1 MNKVIK
7 RSTKNQNSTNLVD
20 KILYLLY
27 VVTMPLIT
35 DAQRAIKQR
44 LTAACQRVQEIRA
57 EQDKLS
63 PAYERY
69 LVLQREL
76 RQHEKRIDS
85 LAGLIGPDMFAD
97 AALSDKTDAIGETVE
112 LNSSIRQLRA
122 ELPLWEAIREY
133 LLYAEE
139 ARIPDIQ
146 LFLESFGITASREA
160 IESAFKRHPETF
172 KTRKRGGAKL
182 ASLKGA
188 VRE

>member
-1 MNKVIK
+1 MNKSPRGPK
-7 RSTKNQNSTNLVD
+7 QNQNITKLVD
-20 KILYLLY
+20 KLLSMLYSL
-27 VVTMPLIT
+27 TMPLIT

-44 LTAACQRVQEIRA
+44 LTAACQRVQEIRV

-85 LAGLIGPDMFAD
+85 LAGLIGPEMFAD
-97 AALSDKTDAIGETVE
+97 AALGDKTDAIGETVE
-112 LNSSIRQLRA
+112 VGSSLRQLRE

-133 LLYAEE
+133 LVYAEE

-146 LFLESFGITASREA
+146 LFLDSFGIAGSREA

-182 ASLKGA
+182 VSLKGA

>member
-1 MNKVIK
+1 M
-7 RSTKNQNSTNLVD
+7 
-20 KILYLLY
+20 LYGLD
-27 VVTMPLIT
+27 MPLVT

-85 LAGLIGPDMFAD
+85 LAGLIGPELFAD

-112 LNSSIRQLRA
+112 VGSSIRQLRE

-139 ARIPDIQ
+139 ARIQDIQ
-146 LFLESFGITASREA
+146 LFLDSFGIAASREA
-160 IESAFKRHPETF
+160 VESAFKRHPETF
-172 KTRKRGGAKL
+172 KTRKRGGSKL
-182 ASLKGA
+182 VSLKGA
-188 VRE
+188 VHE